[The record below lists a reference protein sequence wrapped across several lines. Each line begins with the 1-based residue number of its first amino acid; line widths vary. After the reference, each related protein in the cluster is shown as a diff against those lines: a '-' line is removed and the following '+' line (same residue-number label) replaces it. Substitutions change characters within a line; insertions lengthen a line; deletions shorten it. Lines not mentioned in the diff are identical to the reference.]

1 MKAKNIKLYLD
12 KYKNISSDA
21 FTRVKNFIESHKFT
35 KKDREK
41 FHEGIS
47 LYTNKKKNEI
57 TLKLVFD
64 IIPEPTPRPR
74 LGAWGKFYVKN
85 SKSNNKFVE
94 AIVKNHKELF
104 QVVTGPCSFI
114 LNSYLPIPQS
124 FNKVDMLLAELGIV
138 RPNKKPDWDNLG
150 KTYSD
155 AIQPW
160 VISDDAIIVDAESHK
175 YYSMKPRV
183 EITIKYYS
191 C

>member
-1 MKAKNIKLYLD
+1 MKAKNIKEYLK
-12 KYKNISSDA
+12 KYSHISSNA
-21 FTRVKNFIESHKFT
+21 FTRVKNFIETHKFT

-47 LYTNKKKNEI
+47 LYTNKKNDEI

-74 LGAWGKFYVKN
+74 LGKGGRFYVKN
-85 SKSNNKFVE
+85 SSSNNKFVE
-94 AIVKNHKELF
+94 AIVKSNKELF
-104 QVVTGPCSFI
+104 QVVEGPCSFI

-124 FNKVDMLLAELGIV
+124 FNKVDTLLAELGIL

-160 VISDDAIIVDAESHK
+160 IISDDAIIVDAESHK
-175 YYSMKPRV
+175 YYSLKPRV
-183 EITIKYYS
+183 EIIIKYYQ
-191 C
+191 

>member
-1 MKAKNIKLYLD
+1 VKAKNIKLYLD
-12 KYKNISSDA
+12 KYKYISSDA
-21 FTRVKNFIESHKFT
+21 FTRVKDFIESHKFT

-47 LYTNKKKNEI
+47 LYLKKKNEET
-57 TLKLVFD
+57 TLKIVFD

-74 LGAWGKFYVKN
+74 LGMGGRFYVKN
-85 SKSNNKFVE
+85 SSSNNKFVE
-94 AIVKNHKELF
+94 AVVKTNKELF
-104 QVVTGPCSFI
+104 HIVDGPCSFT

-124 FNKVDMLLAELGIV
+124 FNKVDTLLAELGIL
-138 RPNKKPDWDNLG
+138 RPSKKPDWDNLG

-160 VISDDAIIVDAESHK
+160 IISDDAIIVDAESHK

-183 EITIKYYS
+183 ELIIKYYR
-191 C
+191 